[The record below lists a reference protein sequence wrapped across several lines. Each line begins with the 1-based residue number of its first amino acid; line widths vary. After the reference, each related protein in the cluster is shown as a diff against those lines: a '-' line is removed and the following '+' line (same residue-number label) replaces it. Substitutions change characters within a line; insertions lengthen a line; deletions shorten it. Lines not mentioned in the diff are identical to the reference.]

1 MHEYSTPSSALLE
14 QQAAW
19 LAPARTRLLRRAG
32 IARRRSILDLA
43 CGRGAVTE
51 ELVRRGG
58 GSVVAL
64 DCNRNAFEGNAPRFV
79 GATAVC
85 ASAEQLPLADGA
97 FDLVFCQ
104 FALLWLDVPAA
115 VREIRRVLAPGGALA
130 ALEPDYGGM
139 IEHPPE
145 IATRDLWLAALSRAG
160 ADPCVGRK
168 LPGILTAA
176 GFAVHVE
183 LLDRLLPP
191 SRVRFDLLGGLPL
204 SDAENARRRRAEQS
218 DAGLDDSLR
227 VVHLP
232 MFSILAEIPGG

>member
-1 MHEYSTPSSALLE
+1 MGQGGVPSWALLE

-32 IARRRSILDLA
+32 IARRRSILDLG
-43 CGRGAVTE
+43 CGRGAVTA

-58 GSVVAL
+58 GRVVAL
-64 DCNRNAFEGNAPRFV
+64 DCNPEAFDGSAPRFA
-79 GATAVC
+79 GATAIC

-115 VREIRRVLAPGGALA
+115 VGEIRRVLAPGGALA

-139 IEHPPE
+139 IEYPPE
-145 IATRDLWLAALSRAG
+145 IATRDLWLAGLGRAG

-168 LPGILTAA
+168 LPGILAAA
-176 GFAVHVE
+176 GFAVHVD
-183 LLDRLLPP
+183 LLGRLLPP

-204 SDAENARRRRAEQS
+204 SDEENARRRQAEQA

-232 MFSILAEIPGG
+232 MFSILAEIPA